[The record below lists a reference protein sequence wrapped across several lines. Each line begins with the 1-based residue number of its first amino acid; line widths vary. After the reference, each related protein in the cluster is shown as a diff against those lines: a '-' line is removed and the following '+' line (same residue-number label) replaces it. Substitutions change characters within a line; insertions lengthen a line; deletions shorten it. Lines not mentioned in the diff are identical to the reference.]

1 MIENPKILIVR
12 PDRIGD
18 VVLST
23 PLPREI
29 KRAFPG
35 SFVAVLVKEYTRDI
49 YLNNPFVDELIIYN
63 ETESAGGLC
72 KKLRKFRFDY
82 SLTLLPTERLNWIL
96 FFSGIKKRIG
106 VGYKFYQFLT
116 NTKSVFRNKY
126 IPLRH
131 ESDYCLDEIRK
142 LGIEPQSMDSE
153 IFLSEEEKK
162 EAEGWKKSWCLNG
175 EMLIGINSTS
185 GNSSPNMPASEYA
198 GIIRRLKNLPDVK
211 IAVMDLNVPESLQNL
226 EGIIYPNKG
235 NSLRESIINFSVLDL
250 LVSSSTG
257 PMHIA
262 AGLKVPTLSLFC
274 PLPACSPQLWSP
286 KGNKSEIILPDE
298 NYCKTACPGDP
309 KKCRFEGK
317 GGIDSEKVLKRVK
330 EIIQPE
336 TK

>member
-29 KRAFPG
+29 KKQLPK
-35 SFVAVLVKEYTRDI
+35 SFVAVLLKEYTKDI
-49 YLNNPFVDELIIYN
+49 YLNNPYVDELIIYN
-63 ETESAGGLC
+63 EKGNVFSLC

-96 FFSGIKKRIG
+96 FLAGVKKRIG
-106 VGYKFYQFLT
+106 VGHKFYQFLT
-116 NTKSVFRNKY
+116 NSKSVFRNKY

-142 LGIEPQSMDSE
+142 LGIEPQSSDSE
-153 IFLSEEEKK
+153 IFLSSAETESASVKK
-162 EAEGWKKSWCLNG
+162 KKFCPHG

-185 GNSSPNMPASEYA
+185 GNSAPNMPVTEYLEL
-198 GIIRRLKNLPDVK
+198 IKKLNILKKIK
-211 IAVMDLNVPESLQNL
+211 IAVMDLNVPAELQNI
-226 EGIIYPNKG
+226 EGVVYPNKG
-235 NSLRESIINFSVLDL
+235 NSLSGSIMNFSMLDL

-286 KGNKSEIILPDE
+286 GGSKSEIILPDG
-298 NYCKTACPGDP
+298 NYCEKVCPGDP

-317 GGIDSEKVLKRVK
+317 GGIDSEKVFERIKK
-330 EIIQPE
+330 IIKQ
-336 TK
+336 

>member
-35 SFVAVLVKEYTRDI
+35 SFVAVLLKEYTRDI
-49 YLNNPFVDELIIYN
+49 YLNNPSVDELIIYN
-63 ETESAGGLC
+63 ETDSAVGLC

-82 SLTLLPTERLNWIL
+82 SLTLFPTERLNWIL
-96 FFSGIKKRIG
+96 FFAGIKKRIG

-126 IPLRH
+126 IRLRH

-142 LGIEPQSMDSE
+142 LGIEPQSMNSE
-153 IFLSEEEKK
+153 IFLSEEEKE
-162 EAEGWKKSWCLNG
+162 EAKGRKKSWCPNG
-175 EMLIGINSTS
+175 ETLIGVNSTS

-198 GIIRRLKNLPDVK
+198 EVIRKLKNLPDVK
-211 IAVMDLNVPESLQNL
+211 IAVMDLNTPKSLQNL
-226 EGIIYPNKG
+226 EEIIYPNTG

-298 NYCKTACPGDP
+298 SYCKTVCPGDP
-309 KKCRFEGK
+309 KKCRFESK
-317 GGIDSEKVLKRVK
+317 GGIDSEKVFTRIK
-330 EIIQPE
+330 EIIQLE